1 MKSVILFRHGK
12 SNWDI
17 DYGLDHERPLSN
29 KGSRDAKTMGKY
41 LAKLNQIPEL
51 VISSTA
57 LRAKTTAELSIKEGG
72 WKSKFI
78 LEKKIYQSLPE
89 DLLNI
94 LKLLKDDKNI
104 VCLTGHEPTFSSFIS
119 LSTNSSWIPFTTASM
134 ARLDYKIDRWENIK
148 FSIGKLAWLRRPE
161 ELD

>member
-12 SNWDI
+12 SNWDV
-17 DYGLDHERPLSN
+17 DYGLDHERPLSK
-29 KGSRDAKTMGKY
+29 KGIQDVRKMGKY
-41 LAKLNQIPEL
+41 LTKLGQVPDL
-51 VISSTA
+51 MISSTA
-57 LRAKTTAELSIKEGG
+57 LRAKTTAELSVKEGL
-72 WKSKFI
+72 WNSQII

-94 LKLLKDDKNI
+94 LRLVKDDKNS

-119 LSTNSSWIPFTTASM
+119 LSTGSSLASFSTASM
-134 ARLDYKIDRWENIK
+134 ARLDYKIDYWENIK
-148 FSIGKLAWLRRPE
+148 FKIAKLVWIKRPK

>member
-12 SNWDI
+12 SNCDI

-29 KGSRDAKTMGKY
+29 KGTRDAKTMGKY
-41 LAKLNQIPEL
+41 LAKLNQIPDL

-78 LEKKIYQSLPE
+78 LEKRIYQSLPE

-104 VCLTGHEPTFSSFIS
+104 VCLTGHEPTFSSFILVS
-119 LSTNSSWIPFTTASM
+119 FLIDFLSTKNKISILLASKS
-134 ARLDYKIDRWENIK
+134 YKL
-148 FSIGKLAWLRRPE
+148 KLVPRRPKKTIK
-161 ELD
+161 ELMRPPN